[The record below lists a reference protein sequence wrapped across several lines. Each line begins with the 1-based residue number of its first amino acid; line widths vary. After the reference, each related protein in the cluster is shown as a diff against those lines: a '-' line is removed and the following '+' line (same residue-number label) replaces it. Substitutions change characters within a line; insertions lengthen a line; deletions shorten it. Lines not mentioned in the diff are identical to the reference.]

1 MTDDTEP
8 TPITDA
14 NAPAHV
20 IAAAIHDITK
30 QGLPGHGP
38 EAVRH
43 RLLRP
48 ASVVRAAAAYSRARK
63 SGKTERGAV
72 RDAAI
77 QLVRHYRVQHR
88 L

>member
-1 MTDDTEP
+1 MTDAEP
-8 TPITDA
+8 VPITDA
-14 NAPAHV
+14 TAPAYA
-20 IAAAIHDITK
+20 IAAAIHDITR
-30 QGLPGHGP
+30 QRLPGHGP
-38 EAVRH
+38 EIVRH

-48 ASVVRAAAAYSRARK
+48 SSVIRASTAYSRARK

-77 QLVRHYRVQHR
+77 HLVRHYRVQHR